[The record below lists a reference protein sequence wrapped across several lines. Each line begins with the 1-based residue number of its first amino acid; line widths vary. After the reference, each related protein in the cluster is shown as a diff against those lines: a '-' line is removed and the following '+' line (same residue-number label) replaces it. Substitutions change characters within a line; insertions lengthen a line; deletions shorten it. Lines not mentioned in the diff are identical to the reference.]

1 MTTVPYPL
9 FQLHDKR
16 QLRAKPD
23 QSEHFA
29 LRRLKTEFCSLPD
42 GYRHVPRPNWPLKTG
57 SDAFLPE
64 DDVLPTSLQK
74 VINPKPL

>member
-1 MTTVPYPL
+1 M
-9 FQLHDKR
+9 
-16 QLRAKPD
+16 
-23 QSEHFA
+23 
-29 LRRLKTEFCSLPD
+29 C
-42 GYRHVPRPNWPLKTG
+42 PRPNWPLKTG